1 MENYDDPLSN
11 QTYKLPADLVGV
23 AQDAS
28 WKLSKSLEEISGG
41 YLTQRQVTALTFQD
55 GPKTIQMSA
64 GEIARFLGQLRPM
77 AMDSATPIPR
87 RDLVIGF
94 AGTVGTN
101 ILRFIELWLEELR
114 GIICKGAKSLSGTT
128 HTVIVALSSW
138 LATKLGVQP
147 HIAAAV
153 ATAILVAILTATKGA
168 FCKMTAEQAK
178 AALAAAAVS
187 GKRKSG

>member
-1 MENYDDPLSN
+1 VDNYDDPFGT
-11 QTYKLPADLVGV
+11 QTYKLPAELIGV
-23 AQDAS
+23 AQDTG
-28 WKLSKSLEEISGG
+28 WKLARSLDELSGG
-41 YLTQRQVTALTFQD
+41 YLVQRQVTALTFQD
-55 GPKTIQMSA
+55 GSRTVQMSA
-64 GEIARFLGQLRPM
+64 GEIARFLNQLRPM
-77 AMDSATPIPR
+77 AMDSAAPPR
-87 RDLVIGF
+87 QDLKIGF

-114 GIICKGAKSLSGTT
+114 GIICKRAKTLSGTT
-128 HTVIVALSSW
+128 QTVIVALSSW

-147 HIAAAV
+147 HIATAV

-187 GKRKSG
+187 GKKK